1 MNNLAVSM
9 PIIPSSGAA
18 LTTGFSNKHVIDFN
32 TKNNNIFEMGN
43 CLKVYIHNLDIE
55 LIDSFVVYEQT
66 FSSMKSLS
74 TQKPTRC
81 IFYNYDVHIVTGKND
96 VSCMAIEN
104 IEELKNEIFFFYI
117 GLFKNKKFIQF
128 GCIPLLTFDVIKSTI
143 ATTFN
148 NYQEY
153 ITENELIELLEKF
166 VNFYKSLRLLHL
178 IR

>member
-1 MNNLAVSM
+1 MNNLAVSV
-9 PIIPSSGAA
+9 PIFPSYA
-18 LTTGFSNKHVIDFN
+18 LTTEFSGKHVIDFN
-32 TKNNNIFEMGN
+32 AEEDYISGTGN
-43 CLKVYIHNLDIE
+43 CLKVYIHNLDME
-55 LIDSFVVYEQT
+55 LIDSFVVYEKS
-66 FSSMKSLS
+66 FSNMKGLS
-74 TQKPTRC
+74 TQKPAH
-81 IFYNYDVHIVTGKND
+81 IFYNYDIHIVTSKNV

-104 IEELKNEIFFFYI
+104 VDEIKNEISFFYI

-153 ITENELIELLEKF
+153 LTENELIELLEKF
-166 VNFYKSLRLLHL
+166 VNFHKSLRLLHL